1 MIVENQAVFT
11 PGRCAVLEAYGGG
24 SHSCVNGNVLLE
36 MWFCGGQGNVM
47 IAHPQGRREHV
58 TSRGVDI
65 CVVKGAAACEEIRQL
80 ELVDLEG
87 VSVMSYSNSTE
98 LQGIKF
104 LSRVSEKTASQ
115 PQADYVVR
123 RGKSLQDLR
132 SRARTENFYKGCWNK
147 NNGEVAA
154 HICIR

>member
-1 MIVENQAVFT
+1 MSKTKQCLHW
-11 PGRCAVLEAYGGG
+11 GGVLCWRRTGG
-24 SHSCVNGNVLLE
+24 SHSCVNENVLLE

-87 VSVMSYSNSTE
+87 GECHE
-98 LQGIKF
+98 LF
-104 LSRVSEKTASQ
+104 EL
-115 PQADYVVR
+115 
-123 RGKSLQDLR
+123 
-132 SRARTENFYKGCWNK
+132 
-147 NNGEVAA
+147 
-154 HICIR
+154 H